1 MSPDMQAVLW
11 NVKSCK
17 PMEMILVVLREQ
29 SEGDDQTGRGDSWS
43 TFRRCL

>member
-1 MSPDMQAVLW
+1 MSPDMQAMLW

-29 SEGDDQTGRGDSWS
+29 V
-43 TFRRCL
+43 